1 MDYRLLGRT
10 GLKVSSLCMGT
21 MTFGRND
28 WGVGSLEQDAANE
41 MVSAC
46 IDHGVNFFDTA
57 NVYSAGNSEE
67 VLGEA
72 IRGRRHDLIVAT
84 KVRGRMGDG
93 PNEIGLSRRHIMDQV
108 DQSLRRLGT
117 DWIDLYQVH
126 CWDNLTRLEDTLST
140 LDALV
145 RSGKVRSIGC
155 SNYTAWQIERSMQ
168 LCERHHWTPFS
179 SVQPYYSLVGRDIE
193 HEIVPVCRDHG
204 LAILPWSPLGGSFL
218 AGRYR
223 RGEPRPEGS
232 RRSDRE
238 KAFLPIDEEQ
248 GFDIVEALYDIGAA
262 HDASPAQVAL
272 NWLRAKESV
281 TSVIIGART
290 MANLV
295 DNLRAATWELS
306 ADEVARLDEL
316 SARPAPY
323 PTWFIR
329 QAHATR

>member
-28 WGVGSLEQDAANE
+28 WGIGSLEQDAVNE

-93 PNEIGLSRRHIMDQV
+93 PNEVGLSRRHIMDQV

-145 RSGKVRSIGC
+145 RAGKVRSIGC

-223 RGEPRPEGS
+223 RGQPRPEGS

-248 GFDIVEALYDIGAA
+248 GFDIVEALHDIGAA

-272 NWLRAKESV
+272 NWLRAKEYV

-290 MANLV
+290 MAHLA
-295 DNLRAATWELS
+295 DNLHAATWELS

-316 SARPAPY
+316 SARPLPY
-323 PTWFIR
+323 PAWFIR
-329 QAHATR
+329 QAHTTR